1 MNKKYLIPIK
11 NGFLV
16 YQPESYTVYRGK
28 RKTAE
33 LWHILLAVG
42 VASGISP
49 IIDFISGYIWPFFD
63 FSDFKIIIYTI
74 LMIIFGVLYYK
85 YVYIKNKDKLL
96 QLDLEIVDLIEVKE
110 QIILDVLKPFV
121 IAVISEIFLF
131 CLILYAMSIIDN
143 LDAAARLFT
152 PIMYMIGIPIFSI
165 ENEFKGRFLLIK
177 HLSQLNKVEK

>member
-1 MNKKYLIPIK
+1 
-11 NGFLV
+11 
-16 YQPESYTVYRGK
+16 
-28 RKTAE
+28 
-33 LWHILLAVG
+33 
-42 VASGISP
+42 
-49 IIDFISGYIWPFFD
+49 
-63 FSDFKIIIYTI
+63 
-74 LMIIFGVLYYK
+74 MIIFGVLYYK

-177 HLSQLNKVEK
+177 HLSQLNKAEK